1 MVKRNDKYVY
11 LCVLLQGDNNY
22 AITLFG
28 AVIYYQ
34 YRIDGS
40 IFISIACE
48 CDIDND
54 YSMYRIKVK
63 H

>member
-1 MVKRNDKYVY
+1 MVKQSDKYVY

-34 YRIDGS
+34 
-40 IFISIACE
+40 
-48 CDIDND
+48 
-54 YSMYRIKVK
+54 
-63 H
+63 